1 MVEFIMLYK
10 CINTVGILK
19 VLIKKW
25 YTVHSQG
32 MHYACTVKVGHIE
45 WIAMYKRTTGKTL
58 LNQFHLKQA
67 INMLAGASEAIS
79 LCRGHR

>member
-1 MVEFIMLYK
+1 MIEFILLCK

-25 YTVHSQG
+25 YTVYSQG
-32 MHYACTVKVGHIE
+32 MHYACAVKIVHIE
-45 WIAMYKRTTGKTL
+45 WIAMYIRTTGKTL
-58 LNQFHLKQA
+58 SNQFHLKLA